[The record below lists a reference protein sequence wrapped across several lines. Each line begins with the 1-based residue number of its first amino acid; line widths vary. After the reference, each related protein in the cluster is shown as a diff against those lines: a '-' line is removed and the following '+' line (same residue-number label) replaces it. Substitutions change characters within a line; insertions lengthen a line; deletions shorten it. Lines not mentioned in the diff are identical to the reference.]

1 VVAGDAPTPSVEL
14 PATSQDPRRSGAGN
28 RTISCSSWETS
39 RACSEPS
46 TRPSRPLPTRAGP
59 HRDRLPHGRIIKRSS
74 WVTDAAGMDFP
85 HVTRAVRIRR
95 DGYDA
100 VGTLI
105 SKEIVHAVTSLG
117 EDRAGP
123 ADLAKL
129 ARGQWGIE
137 SVHWVRHRI
146 PGRFQ
151 SLATAEA
158 GSRSWPP
165 AGTSRSACSYIAG
178 VNCDQPHSPGHRT
191 RPDPHAQL
199 PTAMRHRSQRL
210 GRSRGVGR
218 ARSRKLV

>member
-1 VVAGDAPTPSVEL
+1 
-14 PATSQDPRRSGAGN
+14 
-28 RTISCSSWETS
+28 
-39 RACSEPS
+39 
-46 TRPSRPLPTRAGP
+46 
-59 HRDRLPHGRIIKRSS
+59 
-74 WVTDAAGMDFP
+74 MDFP

-105 SKEIVHAVTSLG
+105 SKEIVHAVISLG

-165 AGTSRSACSYIAG
+165 AGTSR
-178 VNCDQPHSPGHRT
+178 
-191 RPDPHAQL
+191 
-199 PTAMRHRSQRL
+199 
-210 GRSRGVGR
+210 
-218 ARSRKLV
+218 